1 MIRHADLTFDRP
13 ILEEELI
20 KKIEAGEVLASDEI
34 CSGDGYWFSLPE
46 VEEVKKHFGN
56 IRLQS
61 LIPSESDIT
70 SATNPLSV
78 LEARKK
84 VLQERTRPILAPIR
98 KTDPFIEE
106 TPQDKKSW
114 LFGGLLILI
123 FFGTLGFL
131 WMGSH

>member
-1 MIRHADLTFDRP
+1 M
-13 ILEEELI
+13 
-20 KKIEAGEVLASDEI
+20 LASDEI